1 MSGEEQE
8 KKHRFMVRAI
18 SLWILASIFLARFS
32 LGQDKKERS
41 PVLSSLSFQLS
52 GYTQF
57 LYAYWDKGIDS
68 FSIRRAR
75 LSLTGEV
82 VKKIRFKLQT
92 ELVKSPVLLEAQV
105 DFLFNPM
112 LSLRIGQ
119 YYVPF
124 SLENT
129 TSDSELDTL
138 DRSQVV
144 EKLAPSRDR
153 GSSGRDIGA
162 MLFGKFSI
170 VEYMAGVFN
179 GSGINK
185 ADTNKQKDISAR
197 VILHPVEFLSV
208 GGSLYNGRYSPTEGT
223 PPVTRDRAGLEAT
236 LSLGAFSLKSEYIS
250 GKDDQTSRS
259 GWYIQGAYFF
269 LPKKLQA
276 VVKWDTYDADKD
288 ISSDRSDVLTLGLS
302 WFLSEKTKL
311 VVNYDVDRKEGE
323 GTTNSAVFVQFQV
336 GF

>member
-1 MSGEEQE
+1 MPEQAKEKKMQSKNQIAVLLILGLIFCAGLAVGQE
-8 KKHRFMVRAI
+8 KKDQPSVT
-18 SLWILASIFLARFS
+18 
-32 LGQDKKERS
+32 
-41 PVLSSLSFQLS
+41 SSRSFQLS

-57 LYAYWDKGIDS
+57 LYAYWNEGVDS

-92 ELVKSPVLLEAQV
+92 EMVKSPVLLEAML
-105 DFLFNPM
+105 DFQFNPK
-112 LSLRIGQ
+112 LALRIGQ

-138 DRSQVV
+138 NRSQVV
-144 EKLAPSRDR
+144 DKLAPSRDI
-153 GSSGRDIGA
+153 GSSGRDIGV

-170 VEYMAGVFN
+170 FEYQGGVFN

-185 ADTNKQKDISAR
+185 LDTNKHKDISAR
-197 VILHPVEFLSV
+197 VVLHPVEFLSF
-208 GGSLYNGRYSPTEGT
+208 GGSVYNGRYNETEGA
-223 PPVTRDRAGLEAT
+223 PEVTRNRAGLEAT
-236 LSLGAFSLKSEYIS
+236 LSLGEFSLKSEYIS
-250 GKDDQTSRS
+250 GKDDQVSKS
-259 GWYIQGAYFF
+259 GWYIQGAYYV
-269 LPKKLQA
+269 LPEKLQA

-288 ISSDRSDVLTLGLS
+288 VSSNRTDLLTLGLN
-302 WFLSEKTKL
+302 WFFSEKTRL
-311 VVNYDVDRKEGE
+311 VANYAVYGKEGE
-323 GTTNSAVFVQFQV
+323 GTVNSAVFVQFQV

>member
-1 MSGEEQE
+1 MSGKEQE
-8 KKHRFMVRAI
+8 KKHKFRVRAI
-18 SLWILASIFLARFS
+18 GLWILASIFLARFS
-32 LGQDKKERS
+32 LGQDKNEQS
-41 PVLSSLSFQLS
+41 PVLSSLKFQLS

-57 LYAYWDKGIDS
+57 LYAYWDKGVDS

-82 VKKIRFKLQT
+82 VKKIRFKLQA

-105 DFLFNPM
+105 DFQFDPK

-138 DRSQVV
+138 DRSRVV
-144 EKLAPSRDR
+144 EKLAPSRDI

-162 MLFGKFSI
+162 MIYGKFSI

-185 ADTNKQKDISAR
+185 PDSNKHKDISAR
-197 VILHPVEFLSV
+197 VVLRPLEFLSF
-208 GGSLYNGRYSPTEGT
+208 GGSIYNGRYSRTEGT
-223 PPVTRDRAGLEAT
+223 PDVTRDRAGLEAT
-236 LSLGAFSLKSEYIS
+236 LSLGEFSLKSEYIS
-250 GKDDQTSRS
+250 GKDDQTSKS
-259 GWYIQGAYFF
+259 GWYVQGAYFF
-269 LPKKLQA
+269 LPKKLQG

-288 ISSDRSDVLTLGLS
+288 ISSDRSDTLILGLN
-302 WFLSEKTKL
+302 WFFSEKTKL
-311 VVNYDVDRKEGE
+311 VVNYDVYRKEGE
-323 GTTNSAVFVQFQV
+323 GTINSAVFVQFQV